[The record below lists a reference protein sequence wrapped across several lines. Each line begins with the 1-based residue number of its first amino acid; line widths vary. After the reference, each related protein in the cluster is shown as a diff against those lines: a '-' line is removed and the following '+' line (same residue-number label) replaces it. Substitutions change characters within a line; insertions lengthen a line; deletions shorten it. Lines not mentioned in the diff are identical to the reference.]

1 MEDKMLSL
9 FDVLGWF
16 LIALPVIATLVAVW
30 RIGGWELLLWVLGTE
45 VAVFACLFGGLY
57 LLNM

>member
-1 MEDKMLSL
+1 MLSL